1 MRDPDLQMSWH
12 SSELWY
18 AFASLRQGIPPVRPW
33 EKLDFDLAG
42 TMCDY
47 WANFIKTGDP
57 NGPGLPQW
65 PASDETGGYIEL
77 GDEIEAFH
85 DTGKLHE
92 LIREHLERRKA
103 FPD

>member
-1 MRDPDLQMSWH
+1 M
-12 SSELWY
+12 
-18 AFASLRQGIPPVRPW
+18 
-33 EKLDFDLAG
+33 
-42 TMCDY
+42 
-47 WANFIKTGDP
+47 
-57 NGPGLPQW
+57 